1 MILQHYILKWQTA
14 RAALYVLHAQPNP
27 SHGCMR
33 RLHREVLYD
42 VQISRP
48 EVTATKYG
56 TGRKFRVIQF
66 VKSGKNSSQ
75 QACYTRSAVGMRT
88 SYVWCAAQLSSR
100 LYTMLLPL
108 DPRVADQTRPR
119 IWGFKGNQNPQHTF
133 LWMGSKAGGPMS

>member
-33 RLHREVLYD
+33 RLHREVFYD

-56 TGRKFRVIQF
+56 SGRKFRVIQF
-66 VKSGKNSSQ
+66 VKSEKNNSQ
-75 QACYTRSAVGMRT
+75 QVCYTRSAVGMRT
-88 SYVWCAAQLSSR
+88 SYVSCAAQLSSR

-108 DPRVADQTRPR
+108 DPRVADSNPAKDM
-119 IWGFKGNQNPQHTF
+119 GFQGQ
-133 LWMGSKAGGPMS
+133 SKSAAHLPSDGK